1 MLELIPTFNFKSY
14 FMEERHMNHKWYF
27 NCIGGVMVSVFFPSV
42 VDSGIEPSL
51 IKDYVIY
58 ICCFNAK
65 LPALR

>member
-1 MLELIPTFNFKSY
+1 
-14 FMEERHMNHKWYF
+14 MEERHMKHKWSF
-27 NCIGGVMVSVFFPSV
+27 NCIGGVMVSVLFPSA